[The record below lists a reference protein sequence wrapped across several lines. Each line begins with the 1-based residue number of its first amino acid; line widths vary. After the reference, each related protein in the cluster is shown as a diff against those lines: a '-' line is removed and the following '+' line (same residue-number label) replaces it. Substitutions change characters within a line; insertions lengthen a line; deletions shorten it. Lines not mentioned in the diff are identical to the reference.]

1 MLLAPETSFHILT
14 ICIIKN
20 FCAIKEVSMTLT
32 KAAIAQKVAN
42 DCGFMKGEASE
53 IIEKMLEIMKS
64 KLIAGEDVMISGFG
78 KWHVRSKRPRRGRN
92 PQSGQE
98 MVLDARK
105 VVTWK
110 HSPALKK
117 SVNGTAKG

>member
-1 MLLAPETSFHILT
+1 
-14 ICIIKN
+14 
-20 FCAIKEVSMTLT
+20 MTLT
-32 KAAIAQKVAN
+32 KADVAQKIAH
-42 DCGFMKGEASE
+42 DCGFMRGEAAE
-53 IIEKMLEIMKS
+53 ILEKLLDIMKK

-98 MVLDARK
+98 MVLDARR

-110 HSPALKK
+110 YSPVVKK
-117 SVNGTAKG
+117 VVNKGGKIA